1 MPSEAQSRQILLP
14 LPSGQVAEQLS
25 LPRVGEAAGG
35 VGAGGSIGGGATYLL
50 GDCELGDLPKE
61 GRFTL
66 MSGLTASALPVAA
79 PAAAG
84 LLSIYFLASFPGGF
98 EFRWG
103 PTEAE
108 PAWLTVF
115 GDSQGTEA
123 VVAGLNAA
131 EVVQLPQSGLPTV
144 TLTVNGVD
152 MPALLDTGS
161 PITVL
166 NAAAGAATGLTP
178 HGGVGNPLARLAAG
192 VARSGSRGE
201 YLTIAGATGQPVRL
215 TKTAACEVSIAGADF
230 GRSTC
235 RVYVGELPGLAALDG
250 LGDRA
255 GPAAVLGTDVLRQ
268 RPRLVYKDSV
278 IFM

>member
-1 MPSEAQSRQILLP
+1 M
-14 LPSGQVAEQLS
+14 
-25 LPRVGEAAGG
+25 GEAAGG

-66 MSGLTASALPVAA
+66 MSGLTASALPIAA

-84 LLSIYFLASFPGGF
+84 LLSIYFLSSFHGGF
-98 EFRWG
+98 EFKWG
-103 PTEAE
+103 PTAAK
-108 PAWLTVF
+108 PAWLTLF
-115 GDSQGTEA
+115 GDRRGTEA
-123 VVAGLNAA
+123 VVAGLSAA
-131 EVVQLPQSGLPTV
+131 EVVQLPQSGLPVV

-166 NAAAGAATGLTP
+166 NPAAAAAAGLTP
-178 HGGVGNPLARLAAG
+178 PDVAGNPLARLAAG
-192 VARSGSRGE
+192 LQAARSSADS
-201 YLTIAGATGQPVRL
+201 LMIAGALGQPVRL
-215 TKTAACEVSIAGADF
+215 RRTAACAVSIAGADF
-230 GRSTC
+230 GQGSC

-250 LGDRA
+250 LADRA

-268 RPRLVYKDSV
+268 RPRLVYQDSK

>member
-1 MPSEAQSRQILLP
+1 V
-14 LPSGQVAEQLS
+14 QVAEQLS
-25 LPRVGEAAGG
+25 LPRVGEAVGG
-35 VGAGGSIGGGATYLL
+35 VGAGGAIGGGATYLL

-66 MSGLTASALPVAA
+66 MSGLTASALPIAA

-103 PTEAE
+103 PTQVE

-115 GDSQGTEA
+115 GHIQGTEA
-123 VVAGLNAA
+123 VVAGLSAA

-166 NAAAGAATGLTP
+166 NAAAAAATGLTP
-178 HGGVGNPLARLAAG
+178 PGDNPLARIAAG
-192 VARSGSRGE
+192 LQAARSGSSGDH
-201 YLTIAGATGQPVRL
+201 LMIASAIGQPVRL
-215 TKTAACEVSIAGADF
+215 TKTAACEISIAGADF
-230 GRSTC
+230 GQGTC
-235 RVYVGELPGLAALDG
+235 RVYVGELPGLAALNG

-268 RPRLVYKDSV
+268 RPRLFYQSSK
-278 IFM
+278 IFV